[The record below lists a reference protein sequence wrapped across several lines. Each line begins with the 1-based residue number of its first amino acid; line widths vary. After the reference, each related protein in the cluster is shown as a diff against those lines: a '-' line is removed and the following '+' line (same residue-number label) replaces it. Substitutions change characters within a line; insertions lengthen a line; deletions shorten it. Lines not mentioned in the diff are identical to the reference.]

1 VSLQQT
7 GEASPES
14 GAVSDCATSKWN
26 WIIRTK
32 GHFPQ
37 REPDVT
43 ARNTSKSSRQCAAA
57 GSSLNVRNDQPMV
70 DCAYGYQK
78 EDQKEDQ
85 EEATEV
91 EENFGQ
97 ESGADEKCG

>member
-1 VSLQQT
+1 
-7 GEASPES
+7 
-14 GAVSDCATSKWN
+14 
-26 WIIRTK
+26 
-32 GHFPQ
+32 
-37 REPDVT
+37 
-43 ARNTSKSSRQCAAA
+43 
-57 GSSLNVRNDQPMV
+57 MV